1 MRIVGTVTNL
11 SRPYQ
16 EILIVSSA
24 RLQLSGQTRQ
34 DGHLATDQTRRPP
47 VASSHAKT
55 HGQLKELHIPSWAT
69 ARPCLRPLTSLCI
82 LGSELVVHHFCQLE
96 VDALPLGMPAINNVA
111 RQTRLSWLCL
121 PCELWLTPHRS
132 ASLASDAYVTRAIPA
147 REATKPQELHAPQNR
162 IRRYRLAT
170 FSAGRDFVTKSPRKV
185 HTTSAHTIDP
195 LSSVTSPLGKT
206 KKDKEQKKSF
216 RNIAL
221 TSIPNEPGS
230 KFNPPLTGV

>member
-1 MRIVGTVTNL
+1 MGI
-11 SRPYQ
+11 SQ
-16 EILIVSSA
+16 
-24 RLQLSGQTRQ
+24 QTRP
-34 DGHLATDQTRRPP
+34 DAPP

-132 ASLASDAYVTRAIPA
+132 ASLASDAYVTHAIPA
-147 REATKPQELHAPQNR
+147 REATKPQGSTRHR
-162 IRRYRLAT
+162 T
-170 FSAGRDFVTKSPRKV
+170 GSGGTGSP
-185 HTTSAHTIDP
+185 HFLLD
-195 LSSVTSPLGKT
+195 VTSSPSRHERYYECTYNRSLVIRNQPLGKNEKGQGP
-206 KKDKEQKKSF
+206 KK
-216 RNIAL
+216 
-221 TSIPNEPGS
+221 
-230 KFNPPLTGV
+230 KFSGYSPYIDT

>member
-1 MRIVGTVTNL
+1 M
-11 SRPYQ
+11 
-16 EILIVSSA
+16 
-24 RLQLSGQTRQ
+24 QLSGQTRR

-55 HGQLKELHIPSWAT
+55 HGQLKELHIPSWAI

-132 ASLASDAYVTRAIPA
+132 ASLASDAYVTHAIPA
-147 REATKPQELHAPQNR
+147 REATKPQGSTRHRTRSGGTRSPHFL
-162 IRRYRLAT
+162 L
-170 FSAGRDFVTKSPRKV
+170 DVTSSPSR
-185 HTTSAHTIDP
+185 HESTTSAHTIDS

-206 KKDKEQKKSF
+206 KKDKD
-216 RNIAL
+216 
-221 TSIPNEPGS
+221 
-230 KFNPPLTGV
+230 